1 MSADSQSLWCLGPSE
16 TGASDVLVCLYE
28 LVNIIT
34 LFDKRGEGAYLH
46 HILPS

>member
-1 MSADSQSLWCLGPSE
+1 MSADSESLWCLGPSG
-16 TGASDVLVCLYE
+16 TDVSDVLVCVYK

-34 LFDKRGEGAYLH
+34 SFDKRGEGAYLH